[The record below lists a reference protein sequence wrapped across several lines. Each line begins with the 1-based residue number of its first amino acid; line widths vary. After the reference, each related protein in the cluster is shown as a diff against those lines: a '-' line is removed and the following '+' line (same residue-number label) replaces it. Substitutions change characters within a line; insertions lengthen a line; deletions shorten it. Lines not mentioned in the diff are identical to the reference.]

1 MTIEMRSKKKV
12 VVLKKVWRRSILMYM
27 FKGNAGNRPATF
39 GGKYS
44 VVVTGGNVQ
53 SRTKSGLFG
62 ARFFVFPCSYVG
74 MRYTL
79 LGGAFE
85 R

>member
-1 MTIEMRSKKKV
+1 MSFDKKIL
-12 VVLKKVWRRSILMYM
+12 VLQKKVWRRLDVMYM
-27 FKGNAGNRPATF
+27 FKGNAGNGLTTF

-44 VVVTGGNVQ
+44 VAATGGCVQ
-53 SRTKSGLFG
+53 SRIKSGLFG
-62 ARFFVFPCSYVG
+62 ARFFVFPCSGVG

-79 LGGAFE
+79 FGGAIE